1 MKKDLSSGLVVIL
14 LTSLTLFLAVTAFI
28 MQRQAQEALEDRL
41 IDAGE
46 FLAAGWESGLEI
58 EGLSSSLFESS
69 SLRNLDIVILRE
81 DGSLSLRLPD
91 QTNVF
96 REKSKEEFRRALGG
110 EDRFFLS
117 RFEQS
122 NHSKLYY
129 TLKVPAK
136 NSVIRLG
143 VEPAFP
149 WAKYRPILLTATFFT
164 LASLTLA
171 NLWIRRKT
179 RTYLESL
186 EGLRGAIEEIG
197 GGDYSVQVSEIAGAS
212 FNEIQALSV
221 EFNKS
226 GRLLEER
233 HEYAIQRMARL
244 STILNTIIDPL
255 LLVDKDK
262 NLLYSNRQAMY
273 VFGRNLDPEDKSYP
287 QILLTHSEELDNLID
302 QAMATGEDLDTILN
316 LVTIKGDVRYKT
328 LVSPIFVENSA
339 YGVVVALHDLTVEEE
354 SAAFRRDFV
363 ANVTHELKTPLTS
376 IRGFVETLRE
386 NPQVSPD
393 KAQRFYDIIDVEAER
408 LEHLINDILS
418 LSEAE
423 QGKIKNIS
431 RFDLSELIDEVIVL
445 LDDQA
450 SAKKVSVFTEDSLE
464 ECLPVEAEADRI
476 KQVLINLIDNAIKYN
491 QEGGKVS
498 VTAYRLNPRKVEIVV
513 EDDGPGIS
521 PEAQK
526 RIFERFYR
534 VDTGRSRSL
543 GGTGL
548 GLSIVKHIAQL
559 YGGEAIVESEP
570 GQGSRFIISMEI

>member
-1 MKKDLSSGLVVIL
+1 MKEDLTRGLVLIL
-14 LTSLTLFLAVTAFI
+14 LGSLILFLAVAAFHT
-28 MQRQAQEALEDRL
+28 QRRAQAQLEAQLLE
-41 IDAGE
+41 AGE
-46 FLAAGWESGLEI
+46 YLARGWESGLEI
-58 EGLSSSLFESS
+58 KDLSVALYESS
-69 SLRNLDIVILRE
+69 QLPNLNLIILKE
-81 DGSLSLRLPD
+81 DGGVVLHLPD
-91 QTNVF
+91 QANAF
-96 REKSKEEFRRALGG
+96 KERSREEFRRAFAG
-110 EDRFFLS
+110 EDRFFIR

-122 NHSKLYY
+122 HNSKLYY
-129 TLKVPAK
+129 TLLVPSKSSA
-136 NSVIRLG
+136 IRLG

-149 WAKYRPILLTATFFT
+149 WQEFWPLLLYACLFT
-164 LASLTLA
+164 LLSLSLCHF
-171 NLWIRRKT
+171 WVGRKT
-179 RTYLESL
+179 KAYIASL
-186 EGLRGAIEEIG
+186 EGLREAMADLGQGNYA
-197 GGDYSVQVSEIAGAS
+197 VQVSEIAGAP
-212 FNEIQALSV
+212 FNEVQALSV
-221 EFNKS
+221 EFNQASK
-226 GRLLEER
+226 LLEER
-233 HEYAIQRMARL
+233 HEYGLQRMARL
-244 STILNTIIDPL
+244 ATILNTIIDPL

-262 NLLYSNRQAMY
+262 NLLYSNSQALY

-287 QILLTHSEELDNLID
+287 QILLTHSEELDDLID
-302 QAMATGEDLDTILN
+302 QSMSTGEDLDTILS
-316 LVTIKGDVRYKT
+316 LTTIKGDLRYKT
-328 LVSPIFVENSA
+328 LISPIFVDGAA

-376 IRGFVETLRE
+376 IRGFVETLHD
-386 NPQVSPD
+386 NPKVSPEQ
-393 KAQRFYDIIDVEAER
+393 AQRFYDIIDVEAER

-450 SAKKVSVFTEDSLE
+450 SDKKVSVYTEDSLP

-476 KQVLINLIDNAIKYN
+476 KQILINLIDNAIKYN
-491 QEGGKVS
+491 KEGGKVS
-498 VTAYRLNPRKVEIVV
+498 VTAYRLNPQRVKIVV
-513 EDDGPGIS
+513 KDNGPGIT

-559 YGGEAIVESEP
+559 YGGEASVESEP
-570 GQGSRFIISMEI
+570 GHGACFTVTMNI